1 MQLTRALRARLGYAS
16 YKATHDLSKSNIRDL
31 EAHPP
36 SQPISYTRP
45 SLFQSG
51 SPRKGSMG
59 PPAPVT
65 SSAGQSLFASLLGP
79 PPAKRARTICNP
91 EDPPVPAPVRPTGT
105 APSEKRAMGSSERSR
120 VSKSAINTS
129 VAERTRSHNKPEK
142 RDTRK
147 RARVAK
153 KPRTKASGLSEVD
166 EMKAAKTLT
175 SLLMHSRP
183 GAGST
188 SSPRSTISALSDGD
202 SSYSH
207 FAESSSRTFA
217 GPSSVN
223 VANNS
228 STPPPPA
235 HHTPGTRPPK
245 VKRGDDEISRPG
257 PSDSEAA
264 EIMMFLATSPSPA
277 RPTAAKDRDAE
288 AYRIL
293 GGGARVLFSNVSD
306 TPSQPKSLRRD
317 QSGSFASTITATGDM
332 GGGSLRPSQSSTIAE
347 APSRDEKAEGM
358 QVDIVPPTPTDIP
371 PPGSGPFPPSSPG
384 RSSTMPSTGY
394 TPLQFLPRPME
405 SPQTPANFPFHLSEY
420 LNVSPSPLVPPRM
433 GLTPLASS
441 TKDVGRRLFE
451 DEHHRSGSP
460 THAMGSGPLGSGIDI
475 VRTVS

>member
-1 MQLTRALRARLGYAS
+1 
-16 YKATHDLSKSNIRDL
+16 
-31 EAHPP
+31 
-36 SQPISYTRP
+36 
-45 SLFQSG
+45 
-51 SPRKGSMG
+51 MG

-65 SSAGQSLFASLLGP
+65 ASAGQNLFASLLGS
-79 PPAKRARTICNP
+79 PPAKRARTIRNP

-105 APSEKRAMGSSERSR
+105 ASAEKRAMGSSERSR
-120 VSKSAINTS
+120 VSKSTVNTS
-129 VAERTRSHNKPEK
+129 VAERTRSHPKPEK
-142 RDTRK
+142 RDTKK
-147 RARVAK
+147 RSRAPK

-166 EMKAAKTLT
+166 DMKAAKTLT

-202 SSYSH
+202 SH
-207 FAESSSRTFA
+207 FAEGSSRTFA

-223 VANNS
+223 LSNNS
-228 STPPPPA
+228 STPPPPV
-235 HHTPGTRPPK
+235 HQTPGARPPK

-293 GGGARVLFSNVSD
+293 GGGARVLFPGVSD

-317 QSGSFASTITATGDM
+317 QSGSFASTITAIGDM
-332 GGGSLRPSQSSTIAE
+332 GGGSLRLSQSSTIVE
-347 APSRDEKAEGM
+347 SPSPEEKVDGM
-358 QVDIVPPTPTDIP
+358 QVDVVPPTPTDVH
-371 PPGSGPFPPSSPG
+371 PPGSGPFPPSSPN
-384 RSSTMPSTGY
+384 RSSAMPSTGY
-394 TPLQFLPRPME
+394 TPLQLLSRPVE
-405 SPQTPANFPFHLSEY
+405 SPQTPANLPFHLSEY
-420 LNVSPSPLVPPRM
+420 LNVSPSPLIPPRM
-433 GLTPLASS
+433 ALTPLVSS
-441 TKDVGRRLFE
+441 KKDVGRRLFE

-460 THAMGSGPLGSGIDI
+460 THAVGSGPLGSGIDI